1 MEDDKAISVFSLQLL
16 LDSRSKQNSV
26 VQHAE
31 NYTLAW
37 EKRKIH
43 DI

>member
-1 MEDDKAISVFSLQLL
+1 MEDGKAINVFSLQLL
-16 LDSRSKQNSV
+16 LESHSKQNSV
-26 VQHAE
+26 VWHAE
-31 NYTLAW
+31 NYILVW